1 MVVGEYFGV
10 DRPDYVSNMLQPTW
24 PFGMAVE
31 VFNAAALFEAASES
45 IDPLEREHVTPFI
58 YRRPERY
65 RLRSVTR
72 TENLSAH
79 RWTVDTAADFEMVG
93 RIISDLYQANVDFC
107 MDDVLALLDR
117 NPSWITINNH
127 IQQKTI

>member
-1 MVVGEYFGV
+1 
-10 DRPDYVSNMLQPTW
+10 
-24 PFGMAVE
+24 
-31 VFNAAALFEAASES
+31 
-45 IDPLEREHVTPFI
+45 
-58 YRRPERY
+58 
-65 RLRSVTR
+65 VTR